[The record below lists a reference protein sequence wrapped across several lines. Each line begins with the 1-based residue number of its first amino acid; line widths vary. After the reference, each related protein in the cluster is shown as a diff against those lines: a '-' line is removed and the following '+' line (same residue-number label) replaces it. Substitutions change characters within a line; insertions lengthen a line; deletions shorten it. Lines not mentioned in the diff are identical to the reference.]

1 MIDRALE
8 SSPLMSSIADRHADN
23 LLVEKMLAPPPLEQ
37 ARDSLEFWSQRRS
50 GLPFYRLSDRRE
62 ADEMVR
68 RWRTRLAAAER
79 ARFGTGLFGLIRRL
93 LAREQR
99 SWAVWQEPTLVLL
112 VWRLVPRQ
120 IALVAIAALA
130 VVLVSLAAIGLGVIA
145 LVLQAA

>member
-1 MIDRALE
+1 
-8 SSPLMSSIADRHADN
+8 MSSIADRHSDDR
-23 LLVEKMLAPPPLEQ
+23 LLEKMLAPPPLEQ

-79 ARFGTGLFGLIRRL
+79 ARFGTGLLGLIRRL

-99 SWAVWQEPTLVLL
+99 SWAVWQEPALVVLA
-112 VWRLVPRQ
+112 WRLVPRQ
-120 IALVAIAALA
+120 VAVVAIAALA